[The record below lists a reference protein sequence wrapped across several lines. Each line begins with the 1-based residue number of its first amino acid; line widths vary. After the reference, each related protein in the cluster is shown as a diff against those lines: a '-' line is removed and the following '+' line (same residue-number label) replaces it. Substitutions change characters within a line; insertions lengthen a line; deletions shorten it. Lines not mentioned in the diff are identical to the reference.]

1 MCYDIN
7 TEVRMMKI
15 YESSEDYLERIL
27 IIKQK
32 KGNVHSIDIANELN
46 FSKPSVS
53 VAMKKLREN
62 GYIIFDKDGSISL
75 TEKGNEIATKTYEK
89 HIILTK
95 ALMALG
101 VPQKDAEAD
110 ACKIEHDLSEASFN
124 AIKSHVDRNF

>member
-1 MCYDIN
+1 
-7 TEVRMMKI
+7 MKI

-124 AIKSHVDRNF
+124 AIKSHVDKNF

>member
-1 MCYDIN
+1 
-7 TEVRMMKI
+7 MKI

-32 KGNVHSIDIANELN
+32 KGNVRSIDIANELN

-62 GYIIFDKDGSISL
+62 GYIIFDADGSISL

-101 VPQKDAEAD
+101 VPQKDAETD
-110 ACKIEHDLSEASFN
+110 ACKIEHDLSETSFN
-124 AIKSHVDRNF
+124 AIKSHVNKNF

>member
-124 AIKSHVDRNF
+124 AIKSHVDKNF